1 MDFPSYFQHAR
12 TPFPSSNVPSITSE
26 TRSLKTSARTLPT
39 QRWEFRF
46 SGHTVAYNCNT
57 GQNDTLAF
65 TAEFAASAKGGF
77 TIFDYK
83 PNPMFLMADGLNIS
97 LINAASAQDDEVV
110 IGSPTTSA
118 DPTSSIVAGKMLR
131 FATADKVYMITKVVD
146 LGIVGSNRQYRVT
159 LNTGIFQDQ
168 SAGTQ
173 IIADSTLRIKLRLDG
188 DIISGQSPNIQFN
201 KTVFQFR
208 MIEVI

>member
-12 TPFPSSNVPSITSE
+12 TPFPESNVPTVTSD
-26 TRSLKTSARTLPT
+26 TRSLKTLARSLPT

-65 TAEFAASAKGGF
+65 IANFASQAKGGF

-83 PNPMFLMADGLNIS
+83 PNDMFLMADGLGLS
-97 LINAASAQDDEVV
+97 LISDTPANTDEII
-110 IGSPTTSA
+110 IGSPAAGA
-118 DPTSSIVAGKMLR
+118 DPTSSIAAGKM
-131 FATADKVYMITKVVD
+131 FKFSTADKVYMITGVES
-146 LGIVGSNRQYRVT
+146 LGVINGKRQYRIT
-159 LNTGIFQDQ
+159 LNTGTFQSQ
-168 SAGTQ
+168 LANTQ
-173 IIADSTLRIKLRLDG
+173 VIADSTMRIKLRLDG

-201 KTVFQFR
+201 KTVYQFR